1 MPTIGLSLLGCMPTP
16 NPAMCF
22 SQLVGKGYRESRYPN
37 LQHGTLMYHIQH
49 LLRKGVHSIDP
60 LSNSGKGRYL
70 RNILL
75 NLKRKILN
83 LQIFKVIF
91 PESAPSRSIYT
102 PGIFSATIYSKSY
115 YNNYLYN
122 RKSLFV
128 KLYNFIQYISIFWY
142 HLSIDFVRYL

>member
-1 MPTIGLSLLGCMPTP
+1 MLNLTGNQRASIVLWPQMPTIGLSLLGCMPTP

-49 LLRKGVHSIDP
+49 SALAPKGCLCCGHPSEI
-60 LSNSGKGRYL
+60 GKGRYL
-70 RNILL
+70 RNTLL

-102 PGIFSATIYSKSY
+102 PGIFSATIYLKSY

-128 KLYNFIQYISIFWY
+128 KY
-142 HLSIDFVRYL
+142 HII